1 MPCVSTEM
9 SSAKRQAS
17 AELEPPVSRF
27 LDFVEALTV
36 RFKQLWVSSAVPL
49 RRGAKMMCESKDWH
63 ERSICHFCQLL
74 DRSSLVFY
82 RSMYCSS
89 QGARS
94 LRDCRTDFINVVA
107 SCALA
112 CDAEAVP
119 SCCRFHA
126 AACHRY
132 FLRGLRKYRGLA
144 FGFRIRVRCYISSHQ
159 SGTARNATKKSPGVI
174 F

>member
-27 LDFVEALTV
+27 LDFVKALTV

-89 QGARS
+89 QGAKS

-112 CDAEAVP
+112 CDAEAAAKLLPLPRSGLSQVLLERLAEIPRSSIRFPYPRALLHLKP
-119 SCCRFHA
+119 SE
-126 AACHRY
+126 
-132 FLRGLRKYRGLA
+132 
-144 FGFRIRVRCYISSHQ
+144 
-159 SGTARNATKKSPGVI
+159 RNSA
-174 F
+174 

>member
-36 RFKQLWVSSAVPL
+36 RFKQLWVPSAVPL

-63 ERSICHFCQLL
+63 ERSIGHFCQLL

-89 QGARS
+89 QGAKS
-94 LRDCRTDFINVVA
+94 LRDCRSDFINVVA
-107 SCALA
+107 SCTLA
-112 CDAEAVP
+112 CDAEAAAKLLPLPRSGLSQVLLERLAEIPRSSIRFPYPRALLHLKP
-119 SCCRFHA
+119 SEH
-126 AACHRY
+126 
-132 FLRGLRKYRGLA
+132 
-144 FGFRIRVRCYISSHQ
+144 
-159 SGTARNATKKSPGVI
+159 ATKRSPGVI